1 MNVKGKVILSML
13 VVSTV
18 IVVFWEYINSPEASF
33 LWIYHS
39 KNPEVDDSSAQKGW
53 WFLSWFNNGIHNYQQ
68 REEDIDKEKGREET
82 KERKM
87 TQQSFGYGTGLI
99 QNIMGITWRSS

>member
-18 IVVFWEYINSPEASF
+18 IVVFWEYINSPEGSF

-39 KNPEVDDSSAQKGW
+39 KNPEVGDGSTQKGW
-53 WFLSWFNNGIHNYQQ
+53 WFPSWFNNGTHSYQEEE
-68 REEDIDKEKGREET
+68 EEDIDKDKGRE
-82 KERKM
+82 KEQRKEDDEE
-87 TQQSFGYGTGLI
+87 QLQLWDWFNPNL
-99 QNIMGITWRSS
+99 